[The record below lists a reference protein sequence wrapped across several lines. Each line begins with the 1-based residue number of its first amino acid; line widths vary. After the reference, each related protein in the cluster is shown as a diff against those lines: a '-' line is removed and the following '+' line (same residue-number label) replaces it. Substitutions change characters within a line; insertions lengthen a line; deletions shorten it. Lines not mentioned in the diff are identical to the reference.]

1 MITLIDRRELVA
13 RVARRFMPRLKTE
26 SEIATL
32 QYLRDNTPVPVPT
45 VYHYDSNPYNRL
57 GGEYILMSKV
67 SNPLSICISLQVV
80 TCQCQAPGIPLS
92 KVYHSMS
99 HDQLVSL
106 LRNIVSL
113 IIPLFSHRFS
123 QLGSL
128 YFAPSAKD
136 ACTSSSRTPT
146 ATTSYPSF
154 AMSRQLSVSSA
165 YDISTPKAPPQR
177 PSLARKDT
185 IVGAEYHVGPIISWP
200 FFGSNRGDDEEID
213 RGPWPTTHAYLLSC
227 MEREINGVI
236 RESEGKAAPHRLH
249 LDPDEIQSSRHHH
262 LQAVPGDESDDSEEW
277 DLEESEEE
285 WDGPGDT
292 MYRDYRRMQRTT
304 FLIAHVVQREDAVR
318 KEMERWIKVMERL
331 GAGVSEG
338 QDGIFG
344 LDCHDLS
351 LENIFVDEE
360 DCSKIVS
367 VISPLVTFLRVSYL
381 HQSCVI
387 DWESTTTRPLWACAH
402 LPAFLLS
409 SPFTAKLFRDA
420 VAKLGEHK
428 PSASVT
434 NNGWKP
440 DEYDLARLAKEW
452 LFYERHGTRLRMAH
466 RCAEWDGW
474 EEGLVESI
482 LGPEETQDEWFQ
494 DYISSIDVNEGF
506 GTPPLSSP
514 GGSQTSR
521 SEDILVANI
530 KRRKPAAKLPF
541 AKEEEKEQ
549 MLNTT
554 GDICGGRG
562 GELGRRLEAWLSV
575 NGIENGET
583 HKLVVRK
590 WGQDDDMD
598 YEAEAE

>member
-1 MITLIDRRELVA
+1 
-13 RVARRFMPRLKTE
+13 MPRLKTE
-26 SEIATL
+26 SEIATM

-67 SNPLSICISLQVV
+67 PNPLLIFIIVLI
-80 TCQCQAPGIPLS
+80 TCLCPKASGIPLS
-92 KVYHSMS
+92 RVYHSMS

-128 YFAPSAKD
+128 YFAPSTKVIS
-136 ACTSSSRTPT
+136 TSSSQTPT
-146 ATTSYPSF
+146 ATTYHPNF
-154 AMSRQLSVSSA
+154 TMTRQLST
-165 YDISTPKAPPQR
+165 YDVSTPKADPRHSR

-200 FFGSNRGDDEEID
+200 FFGSNRGDDAEID
-213 RGPWPTTHAYLLSC
+213 RGPWPTAHAYLLSC
-227 MEREINGVI
+227 MKREIDGVV

-249 LDPDEIQSSRHHH
+249 LDPDEIRSSRHHH
-262 LQAVPGDESDDSEEW
+262 LQAVPGDQSDDSEEW

-304 FLIAHVVQREDAVR
+304 FLVAHVVQRENAVR

-331 GAGVSEG
+331 GSDVSEG

-367 VISPLVTFLRVSYL
+367 IFSFSLIFCTAHHSR
-381 HQSCVI
+381 QSCVI

-420 VAKLGEHK
+420 VAQLGEHK
-428 PSASVT
+428 PSGSMSH
-434 NNGWKP
+434 NGVKP
-440 DEYDLARLAKEW
+440 DDYDLARLAKEW

-494 DYISSIDVNEGF
+494 DYFSSTDVNEGF

-514 GGSQTSR
+514 GDSQTSR

-530 KRRKPAAKLPF
+530 KRRKPVGKLPF

-583 HKLVVRK
+583 HMLVVRK
-590 WGQDDDMD
+590 WGHDGDGDMD